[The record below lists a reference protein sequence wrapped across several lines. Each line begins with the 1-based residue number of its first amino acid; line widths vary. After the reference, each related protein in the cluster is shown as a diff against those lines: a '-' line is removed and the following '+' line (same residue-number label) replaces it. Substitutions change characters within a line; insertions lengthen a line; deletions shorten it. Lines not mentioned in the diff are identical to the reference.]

1 MKTIH
6 LIVPPE
12 RPKDFGVTSK
22 EFAKETGYTQDGARK
37 VLMRQKN
44 LVCVTMRDVGARVSV
59 YVTPDKIENNDWYK
73 AWVKEA

>member
-37 VLMRQKN
+37 VLMRQES
-44 LVCVTMRDVGARVSV
+44 LVCVTMRDAGARISV
-59 YVTPDKIENNDWYK
+59 YVARDEVENNEWFK